1 MAEQSQAYLQTVINT
16 CLQAG
21 KIMITGGSEMYRV
34 EDTMLRIAKNAGLED
49 PRVFATPTGVFV
61 SLNGGELSQLKQV
74 RNRDINLELVAR
86 VNDLSRQF
94 AAGKIDLYQLADR
107 LNVVAIVTPSFSLP
121 VQVLG
126 AAIVSATLMV
136 LFTGQYDWYD
146 FPAAAVIG
154 ALGWLFYY
162 GIKKPSKIRFLSE
175 MLAAV
180 FMGAVAIG
188 LAKIF
193 PVLQPD
199 NILIGALMTLVPGV
213 ALVNAL
219 RDLFSGDLLSGIAR
233 GVEAALTA
241 GALGGG
247 VGLIMKF
254 FGG

>member
-21 KIMITGGSEMYRV
+21 KIMIAGGSEMYRV

-49 PRVFATPTGVFV
+49 TRVFATPTGVFV
-61 SLNGGELSQLKQV
+61 SLNGGDISQLKQV

-94 AAGKIDLYQLADR
+94 AAGQIDLYQLADR

-146 FPAAAVIG
+146 FPAAAGIG
-154 ALGWLFYY
+154 ALGWLLYY
-162 GIKKPSKIRFLSE
+162 GIKKLSKIRFLSE

-180 FMGAVAIG
+180 FMGALAIG
-188 LAKIF
+188 LAQIF
-193 PVLQPD
+193 TVLKPD

-247 VGLIMKF
+247 VGLIMKL